1 MNKRNIV
8 IAVVSLAIGVGI
20 GIEGSWLMLPNKS
33 KQQVQVTKE
42 PAKVEEKSE
51 GSKTQLDDVVIPETY
66 AETAIR
72 YIKTIKTGKS
82 TDLYSDRLNK
92 VKNLLNDKM
101 LDKLSPDMTEQEIES
116 EKEYAKSIDKDQ
128 ITTTK
133 ITDINYSY
141 FAKSDNKFEIS
152 VIYTLRTQQKDRNDL
167 QRYLCRMN
175 VEKNSDE
182 YKITN
187 IYEDSAL
194 FDGIY

>member
-1 MNKRNIV
+1 MDKRNIV
-8 IAVVSLAIGVGI
+8 IAVVSLAIGAGI
-20 GIEGSWLMLPNKS
+20 GIEGSWLLLPSKS

-72 YIKTIKTGKS
+72 YIKTIKSGKS

-101 LDKLSPDMTEQEIES
+101 LDKLSPDMTAQEIES

-128 ITTTK
+128 VTTTK

-141 FAKSDNKFEIS
+141 FAKSDNKYEIS

-167 QRYLCRMN
+167 QRYLCRMD

-194 FDGIY
+194 SDGIY